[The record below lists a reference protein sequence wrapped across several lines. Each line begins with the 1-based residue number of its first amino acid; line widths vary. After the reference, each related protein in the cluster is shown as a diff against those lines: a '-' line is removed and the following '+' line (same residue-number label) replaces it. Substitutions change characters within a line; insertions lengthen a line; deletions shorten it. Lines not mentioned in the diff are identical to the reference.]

1 MSSENSLNSY
11 RHLFLF
17 SKGWYLETDGVEDLR
32 KIVAKII
39 NYDKP
44 SLQNIISIS
53 FQAISEYI
61 SKKDIN
67 FYHRML
73 LEYGYKD
80 MWKNDSYTLSE
91 AMLKTH
97 LGIMRY
103 MSSEDYGNLGEPD
116 YSLLPMSEYCRK
128 EKEKNVSKD

>member
-1 MSSENSLNSY
+1 METELNSY

-17 SKGWYLETDGVEDLR
+17 SKGWYLETDMVEDLR

-39 NYDKP
+39 NYENP

-53 FQAISEYI
+53 FQAISEHI

-73 LEYGYKD
+73 LEYGYRD
-80 MWKNDSYTLSE
+80 MWKTDSYNLSE
-91 AMLKTH
+91 AMLRTH
-97 LGIMRY
+97 LGIMRH
-103 MSSEDYGNLGEPD
+103 MGREDYGELGEAD
-116 YSLLPMSEYCRK
+116 YDLLPMSEYCRK
-128 EKEKNVSKD
+128 EKEKNA